1 MFARTFQ
8 LATAPTAGPAVRQQV
23 ARAQASGLLGGG
35 NQQGNQEERALTG

>member
-8 LATAPTAGPAVRQQV
+8 LVTARTAGLRRAV
-23 ARAQASGLLGGG
+23 AGTRAGVDVLGGG